1 MKKYTLEETQKHLN
15 FVDCVEIC
23 FEVAWAESLHLCKY
37 ACEVSLQWGE
47 SLPAAKC
54 SRVRIPAQPPVRVK
68 GLPLKSLNDTLQKK
82 L

>member
-37 ACEVSLQWGE
+37 ACEVYSIQWGE
-47 SLPAAKC
+47 SLPAANY
-54 SRVRIPAQPPVRVK
+54 SRVRISAQHPVSVK
-68 GLPLKSLNDTLQKK
+68 GVERSL
-82 L
+82 